1 MYGFGSA
8 WTMVYALQHAGKT
21 PTRAGLIKALK
32 SLNTGGNPFV
42 YPGIRLQT
50 SARDNFPIEQEIMI
64 KWAGGAIRGLA
75 ALREAPQQRSLEQ
88 RDSSFGRG
96 GFGPLCRSVA

>member
-1 MYGFGSA
+1 
-8 WTMVYALQHAGKT
+8 MVYALQHAGKT
-21 PTRAGLIKALK
+21 PTRAGLMKALK

-64 KWAGGAIRGLA
+64 KWAGGASGDWQPFGKLLTNIR
-75 ALREAPQQRSLEQ
+75 
-88 RDSSFGRG
+88 
-96 GFGPLCRSVA
+96 